1 MTITKKKFTQ
11 TILIGLL
18 FAFTLGVLSF
28 IIHPHFIPVPKV
40 TEVTNNYNRKITIIK
55 FKKI

>member
-28 IIHPHFIPVPKV
+28 IIHPNFITVPKV
-40 TEVTNNYNRKITIIK
+40 TEFTNNYNRKNNQ
-55 FKKI
+55 